1 MHAEDKKKK
10 RKKEKIKDVFLEFCL
25 CLLICADAHETIKH
39 EYRGLYSSF
48 MVHVFTDTARDAL
61 IMRPLHQQIKERIKH
76 A

>member
-1 MHAEDKKKK
+1 MHAEDKKKNK
-10 RKKEKIKDVFLEFCL
+10 RRKIKYVILEFCL
-25 CLLICADAHETIKH
+25 CLLICADACETIKH
-39 EYRGLYSSF
+39 EYGGMYSVF